1 MSSEEKFK
9 EISPADFFYRN
20 RDIAGFSNPV
30 RALYTAVREL
40 VENSLD
46 ACEARGILPDI
57 ILFLTIEGQADSERN
72 IVRIRIAD
80 NGGGIPPE
88 HIPNAFGKI
97 LFGSKY
103 TLIQSRGTFGLGGKM
118 AYLYG
123 QITTNNPLEITVGY
137 RKRIYFFKIMIDIK
151 KNAPIVLEREEKS
164 NPKKWNGTIVSFT
177 LEGDYFR
184 AFPKI
189 LEYIKLSA
197 LVAPYAN
204 ITLVDTYGR
213 LIRFSRSTGQMPN
226 PPKETLPHPHGVDV
240 EMVKRLVEENRKR
253 TLISFLTR
261 SFHRVGKETA
271 SRILEQLNL
280 SPNTVVGELGLDDI
294 VRLTQALKNYDG
306 FLPPDASILSPI
318 GETLLKEGIKKELEP
333 EVLAVE
339 SRKPQAYSG
348 HPFIVEV
355 GIAYGGKITPPEDG
369 NAIIYRYA
377 NRIPLLY
384 DEANDVSYKVVNK
397 LMNWKRYRI
406 DPRTDPV
413 RIIVHIC
420 STKIPYKTVGKEY
433 VADRPEI
440 EREILNGLRNVS
452 REISFYL
459 SRKKSMEREKRRL
472 DVYRKYLPL
481 IIRFAEEAA
490 GGRVKVRESSVKT
503 LLSLMDK
510 YQVLHEEA
518 S

>member
-1 MSSEEKFK
+1 MNPEEKFK

-46 ACEARGILPDI
+46 ACEVRGILPDI
-57 ILFLTIEGQADSERN
+57 ILFLNIEGQADSEKN
-72 IVRIRIAD
+72 IVRIKIAD

-123 QITTNNPLEITVGY
+123 QITTNNPLEVTVGY
-137 RKRIYFFKIMIDIK
+137 RKRIFFFKIMIDIK
-151 KNAPIVLEREEKS
+151 KNEPIILERREKP
-164 NPKKWNGTIVSFT
+164 NTTNWNGTIVSFT

-189 LEYIKLSA
+189 IEYIKLSA
-197 LVAPYAN
+197 LVTPYGN

-213 LIRFSRSTGQMPN
+213 LIRFSRNTVKMPN

-240 EMVKRLVEENRKR
+240 EMVKRLVEENGKR
-253 TLISFLTR
+253 TMLSFLTN

-271 SRILEQLNL
+271 RKLLEQLKL
-280 SPNTVVGELGLDDI
+280 PPDEIVGRLELDDI
-294 VRLTQALKNYDG
+294 VRLTQALKNYED

-318 GETLLKEGIKKELEP
+318 GEDLLREGIKKELEP
-333 EVLAVE
+333 EIVAVE
-339 SRKPQAYSG
+339 SRKPEAYSG

-369 NAIIYRYA
+369 NPIIFRYA

-406 DPRTDPV
+406 DPRIDPV
-413 RIIVHIC
+413 RIIIHIC

-440 EREILNGLRNVS
+440 EKEILNGLRNVS
-452 REISFYL
+452 REVFSYL
-459 SRKKSMEREKRRL
+459 SRKKSIEREKKRL

-490 GGRVKVRESSVKT
+490 GGKVRIRESDVKT
-503 LLSLMDK
+503 LLSRMNR
-510 YQVLHEEA
+510 YQMLREA

>member
-1 MSSEEKFK
+1 MSSEGKFK

-30 RALYTAVREL
+30 RALYTAAREL

-57 ILFLTIEGQADSERN
+57 ILFLNIEGQADSEKN
-72 IVRIRIAD
+72 IVRIKIAD

-123 QITTNNPLEITVGY
+123 QITTNNPLEVTVGY
-137 RKRIYFFKIMIDIK
+137 QKRIFFFKIMIDIK
-151 KNAPIVLEREEKS
+151 KNEPIVLEKKEKP
-164 NPKKWNGTIVSFT
+164 NPTKWNGTIVSFT

-189 LEYIKLSA
+189 FEYIKLSA
-197 LVAPYAN
+197 LVAPYSN

-213 LIRFSRSTGQMPN
+213 LIRFSRSTLKMPN

-240 EMVKRLVEENRKR
+240 EMVKRLVEENKKR
-253 TLISFLTR
+253 NLLSFLTNN
-261 SFHRVGKETA
+261 FHRVGKETA
-271 SRILEQLNL
+271 KKILEQLNL
-280 SPNTVVGELGLDDI
+280 SPDESVGKLRLDDI
-294 VRLTQALKNYDG
+294 VKLTQTLKNYDG
-306 FLPPDASILSPI
+306 FLPPDASVLSPI
-318 GETLLKEGIKKELEP
+318 GEELLKEGIKKELEP
-333 EVLAVE
+333 EILAVE

-355 GIAYGGKITPPEDG
+355 GIAYGGKITPPPDG
-369 NAIIYRYA
+369 TPIIFRYA

-384 DEANDVSYKVVNK
+384 DEANDVAYKVVNK
-397 LMNWKRYRI
+397 LMNWKRYKI
-406 DPRTDPV
+406 DPRVDPV

-440 EREILNGLRNVS
+440 EREILNGLRNVC
-452 REISFYL
+452 REISSYL
-459 SRKKSMEREKRRL
+459 SRKRNIERERKRL
-472 DVYRKYLPL
+472 DVYRKYLPM
-481 IIRFAEEAA
+481 IVKFAEEAA
-490 GGRVKVRESSVKT
+490 GGKLKVREADVKS
-503 LLSLMDK
+503 LLNKMSK
-510 YQVLHEEA
+510 YQLLQEA

>member
-1 MSSEEKFK
+1 MSSQEKFK

-46 ACEARGILPDI
+46 ACESRGILPDI
-57 ILFLTIEGQADSERN
+57 MLFLSLEGQTSGERN
-72 IVRIRIAD
+72 IVRIMVSD

-123 QITTNNPLEITVGY
+123 QITTNNPLEVTVGY
-137 RKRIYFFKIMIDIK
+137 GNSIFFFKIMIDIK
-151 KNAPIVLEREEKS
+151 KNEPIILEKS
-164 NPKKWNGTIVSFT
+164 EKANPKKWNGTIINFT

-189 LEYIKLSA
+189 LEYVKLSA

-204 ITLVDTYGR
+204 ITLVDAYGR
-213 LIRFSRSTGQMPN
+213 IIRFSRSIEKMPR

-240 EMVKRLVEENRKR
+240 EMVKRLAEENRR
-253 TLISFLTR
+253 NTLLHFLMK

-271 SRILEQLNL
+271 KKILNQ
-280 SPNTVVGELGLDDI
+280 LGLPPDTIVGRLDLDNL
-294 VRLTQALKNYDG
+294 VRLTQALKNYEG
-306 FLPPDASILSPI
+306 FLPPDASVLSPI
-318 GETLLKEGIKKELEP
+318 GEDLLIEGIKKELEP
-333 EVLAVE
+333 EVFAVE
-339 SRKPQAYSG
+339 SRRPQAYSG

-355 GIAYGGKITPPEDG
+355 GISYGGKITPPEDG
-369 NAIIYRYA
+369 NPVIYRYA

-384 DEANDVSYKVVNK
+384 DEANDVAYKVVSK
-397 LMNWKRYRI
+397 LMNWKRYKI
-406 DPRTDPV
+406 DPRVDPV

-452 REISFYL
+452 REISTYL
-459 SRKKSMEREKRRL
+459 SRKKSIEREKKRL

-481 IIRFAEEAA
+481 IVKFAEEAA
-490 GGRVKVRESSVKT
+490 GGKAKATERDLKI
-503 LLSLMDK
+503 LLSKMDK
-510 YQVLHEEA
+510 YQILRD
-518 S
+518 

>member
-1 MSSEEKFK
+1 MSSEGKFK

-57 ILFLTIEGQADSERN
+57 ILFLNIEGQADSEKN
-72 IVRIRIAD
+72 IVRIKIAD

-123 QITTNNPLEITVGY
+123 QITTNNPLEVTVGY
-137 RKRIYFFKIMIDIK
+137 QKKIFFFKIMIDIK
-151 KNAPIVLEREEKS
+151 KNEPIVLEKKEKP
-164 NPKKWNGTIVSFT
+164 NPTKWNGTIVSFT

-197 LVAPYAN
+197 LVAPYSN

-213 LIRFSRSTGQMPN
+213 LIRFSRSTLKMPN

-240 EMVKRLVEENRKR
+240 EMVKRLIEENKKR
-253 TLISFLTR
+253 NLLSFLTN

-271 SRILEQLNL
+271 KKILEQLNL
-280 SPNTVVGELGLDDI
+280 SPNDSVGKLGLDDI
-294 VRLTQALKNYDG
+294 VRLTQTLKNYDG
-306 FLPPDASILSPI
+306 FLPPDASVLSPI
-318 GETLLKEGIKKELEP
+318 GEELLKEGIKKELEP
-333 EVLAVE
+333 EILAVE

-355 GIAYGGKITPPEDG
+355 GIAYGGKITPPPDG
-369 NAIIYRYA
+369 TPIIFRYA

-384 DEANDVSYKVVNK
+384 DEANDVAYKVVNR
-397 LMNWKRYRI
+397 LMNWKRYKI
-406 DPRTDPV
+406 DPRIDPV

-440 EREILNGLRNVS
+440 EREILNGLRNVC
-452 REISFYL
+452 REISSYL
-459 SRKKSMEREKRRL
+459 SRKRNIERERKRL
-472 DVYRKYLPL
+472 DVYRKYLPM
-481 IIRFAEEAA
+481 IIKFAEEAA
-490 GGRVKVRESSVKT
+490 GGKVKVREADVKS
-503 LLSLMDK
+503 LLNRMSK
-510 YQVLHEEA
+510 YQVLQEEA

>member
-57 ILFLTIEGQADSERN
+57 VLFLTIEGQASSERN
-72 IVRIRIAD
+72 VVRIKIAD

-137 RKRIYFFKIMIDIK
+137 RKKIYFFKIMIDIK
-151 KNAPIVLEREEKS
+151 KNEPIVLEREEKNNS
-164 NPKKWNGTIVSFT
+164 KKWSGTIVSFT

-184 AFPKI
+184 AFPKM

-204 ITLVDTYGR
+204 ITLIDAYGR
-213 LIRFSRSTGQMPN
+213 LIRFSRSTVQMPN

-240 EMVKRLVEENRKR
+240 EMVKRLAEENRRR

-280 SPNTVVGELGLDDI
+280 SPNTVVGELGLDEI

-318 GETLLKEGIKKELEP
+318 GRALLKEGIKKELEP

-355 GIAYGGKITPPEDG
+355 GIAYGG
-369 NAIIYRYA
+369 
-377 NRIPLLY
+377 RISP
-384 DEANDVSYKVVNK
+384 S
-397 LMNWKRYRI
+397 
-406 DPRTDPV
+406 
-413 RIIVHIC
+413 
-420 STKIPYKTVGKEY
+420 
-433 VADRPEI
+433 
-440 EREILNGLRNVS
+440 LR
-452 REISFYL
+452 
-459 SRKKSMEREKRRL
+459 
-472 DVYRKYLPL
+472 
-481 IIRFAEEAA
+481 
-490 GGRVKVRESSVKT
+490 
-503 LLSLMDK
+503 
-510 YQVLHEEA
+510 
-518 S
+518 

>member
-46 ACEARGILPDI
+46 ACETRGILPDI
-57 ILFLTIEGQADSERN
+57 VLFLTIEGQASSERN

-123 QITTNNPLEITVGY
+123 QITTNNPLEIIVGY
-137 RKRIYFFKIMIDIK
+137 RKKVFFYKIMIDIK
-151 KNAPIVLEREEKS
+151 KNEPIILERKEKN
-164 NPKKWNGTIVSFT
+164 NPKKWNGTIVSFA

-204 ITLVDTYGR
+204 ITLIDAYGR
-213 LIRFSRSTGQMPN
+213 LIRFFRSTAQMPS

-240 EMVKRLVEENRKR
+240 EMVKRLVEENSKR
-253 TLISFLTR
+253 TLIPFLMK

-280 SPNTVVGELGLDDI
+280 SSNTVVGKLRLEDI
-294 VRLTQALKNYDG
+294 VKLTQVLKNYEG

-339 SRKPQAYSG
+339 SRRPQAYSG

-406 DPRTDPV
+406 DPKTDPV

-452 REISFYL
+452 REVSFYL

-490 GGRVKVRESSVKT
+490 GGRARVKESNVRA
-503 LLSLMDK
+503 LLSKMDK
-510 YQVLHEEA
+510 YQMLHEDA

>member
-1 MSSEEKFK
+1 MNPEEQFK

-57 ILFLTIEGQADSERN
+57 ILFLTIEGQTSGERN
-72 IVRIRIAD
+72 IVKIKIAD
-80 NGGGIPPE
+80 NGGGIPSE

-123 QITTNNPLEITVGY
+123 QITTNNPLEVTVGH
-137 RKRIYFFKIMIDIK
+137 RNKILSFRIMIDIK
-151 KNAPIVLEREEKS
+151 NNEPIVLERKEKG

-184 AFPKI
+184 AFSKI

-204 ITLVDTYGR
+204 ITLVDAYGR
-213 LIRFSRSTGQMPN
+213 LIRFSRSTTQMPN

-240 EMVKRLVEENRKR
+240 EMVKRLIEENGKR
-253 TLISFLTR
+253 SLISFLTR

-271 SRILEQLNL
+271 KRILEQLDL
-280 SPNTVVGELGLDDI
+280 SPDMVVGKLGLDDI
-294 VRLTQALKNYDG
+294 VRFTQALKGYDG

-318 GETLLKEGIKKELEP
+318 GEELLKEGIKKELEP
-333 EVLAVE
+333 EFLAVE

-397 LMNWKRYRI
+397 LMNWKRYKI
-406 DPRTDPV
+406 DLRVDPV

-452 REISFYL
+452 REIYLCL
-459 SRKKSMEREKRRL
+459 SRKRSIERERKRL

-481 IIRFAEEAA
+481 IIKFAEETV
-490 GGRVKVRESSVKT
+490 GTKVRESDVKM
-503 LLSLMDK
+503 LLSKMDK
-510 YQVLHEEA
+510 YQAYHK
-518 S
+518 

>member
-57 ILFLTIEGQADSERN
+57 ILFLTIEGQASSEKN
-72 IVRIRIAD
+72 IVRIKIAD

-123 QITTNNPLEITVGY
+123 QITTNNPLEVTVGY
-137 RKRIYFFKIMIDIK
+137 RKKIFSFKIMIDIK
-151 KNAPIVLEREEKS
+151 KNEPIILERKEKG

-189 LEYIKLSA
+189 LEYVKLSA

-204 ITLVDTYGR
+204 ITLTDMQGR
-213 LIRFSRSTGQMPN
+213 LIRFSRSTTQMPN
-226 PPKETLPHPHGVDV
+226 PPIETLPHPHGVDV
-240 EMVKRLVEENRKR
+240 EMVKRLVEENSKR
-253 TLISFLTR
+253 SLISFLTK

-271 SRILEQLNL
+271 RKIVEQLHL
-280 SPNTVVGELGLDDI
+280 SPDMVVGKLGLDDI
-294 VRLTQALKNYDG
+294 VRLTTALKSYED

-318 GETLLKEGIKKELEP
+318 GEGLLKEGIKKELGP
-333 EVLAVE
+333 EIFAVE
-339 SRKPQAYSG
+339 SRRPQAYSG

-355 GIAYGGKITPPEDG
+355 GIAYGGRITPPEDG
-369 NAIIYRYA
+369 DVIIYRYA

-384 DEANDVSYKVVNK
+384 DEANDVSYKVVSK
-397 LMNWKRYRI
+397 LMNWKRYKI
-406 DPRTDPV
+406 DPKTDPV
-413 RIIVHIC
+413 RIIIHIC

-440 EREILNGLRNVS
+440 EREILNGLRNAS

-459 SRKKSMEREKRRL
+459 SRKRSIERERKRL
-472 DVYRKYLPL
+472 DVYRKYLPM
-481 IIRFAEEAA
+481 IVRFAEEA
-490 GGRVKVRESSVKT
+490 GGVKVKDSDVKI
-503 LLSLMDK
+503 LLSKMDK
-510 YQVLHEEA
+510 YQVLHKE

>member
-1 MSSEEKFK
+1 MSSREKFK

-46 ACEARGILPDI
+46 ACEARSILPDI
-57 ILFLTIEGQADSERN
+57 ILFLNIEGQADSEKN
-72 IVRIRIAD
+72 IVRIKIAD

-137 RKRIYFFKIMIDIK
+137 QNKIYFFKIMIDIK
-151 KNAPIVLEREEKS
+151 KNEPIILEKKEKLNS
-164 NPKKWNGTIVSFT
+164 TKWNGTIVSFT

-197 LVAPYAN
+197 LVAPYSN

-213 LIRFSRSTGQMPN
+213 LIRFSRSTVKMPN

-240 EMVKRLVEENRKR
+240 EMVKRLVEENKKR
-253 TLISFLTR
+253 TILSFLTK
-261 SFHRVGKETA
+261 SFHRMGKETA
-271 SRILEQLNL
+271 KKILGKLNI
-280 SPNTVVGELGLDDI
+280 SPNESVGKLGLDDI
-294 VRLTQALKNYDG
+294 VRLTQTLKNYDS
-306 FLPPDASILSPI
+306 FLPPDASVLSPI
-318 GETLLKEGIKKELEP
+318 GEDLLKEGIRKELEP
-333 EVLAVE
+333 EILAVE

-355 GIAYGGKITPPEDG
+355 GIAYGGKITPPTDG
-369 NAIIYRYA
+369 SPIIFRYA

-384 DEANDVSYKVVNK
+384 DEANDVAYKVVNK
-397 LMNWKRYRI
+397 LMNWKRYKI
-406 DPRTDPV
+406 DPKIDPV

-440 EREILNGLRNVS
+440 EREILNGLRNTC
-452 REISFYL
+452 REISSYL
-459 SRKKSMEREKRRL
+459 SRKKTIEKEKKRL
-472 DVYRKYLPL
+472 DVYRKYLPM
-481 IIRFAEEAA
+481 IIKFAEEAA
-490 GGRVKVRESSVKT
+490 GGKVKVKEADVKS
-503 LLSLMDK
+503 LLNRMSR
-510 YQVLHEEA
+510 YQPFQEA
-518 S
+518 